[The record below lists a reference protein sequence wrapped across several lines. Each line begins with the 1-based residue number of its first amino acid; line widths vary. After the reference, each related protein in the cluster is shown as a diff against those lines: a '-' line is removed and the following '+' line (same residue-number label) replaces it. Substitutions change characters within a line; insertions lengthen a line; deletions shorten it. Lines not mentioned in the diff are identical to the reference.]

1 MHTFFQDYLQR
12 LTDLH
17 QGILDAIE
25 GLPSHALDWT
35 PSKDTASE
43 MNSIN
48 VLVTHLCGA
57 ERYWI
62 GEVACG
68 DISKRVRADEFQ
80 VKGLDATFLAAK
92 INAGTKFARSALEKL
107 NIEDLGKDGFYTR
120 DSRVFS
126 IGWALLHALEHTAI
140 HLGHI
145 QISRQLWDEQNV
157 QNRD

>member
-1 MHTFFQDYLQR
+1 MHTLFQDYLQR

-25 GLPSHALDWT
+25 DLPPKALDWT
-35 PSKDTASE
+35 PVQEATSD

-62 GEVACG
+62 G
-68 DISKRVRADEFQ
+68 DIASDDPSGRVRSGEFE
-80 VKGLDATFLAAK
+80 VSGIDVETLTERIHTATA
-92 INAGTKFARSALEKL
+92 FARAAVEK
-107 NIEDLGKDGFYTR
+107 ISIDDLSTEKSRLRDGRPVT
-120 DSRVFS
+120 V
-126 IGWALLHALEHTAI
+126 GWALLHALEHTAI

-145 QISRQLWDEQNV
+145 QITRQLWDEK
-157 QNRD
+157 